1 MDVLSIRDFFV
12 NLLDDYLICLSIS
25 LLALKILMSFFQDQ
39 FYCYVHFHQP
49 LLQFYE
55 NIN

>member
-12 NLLDDYLICLSIS
+12 NLLDDYLICLSIY